1 MEVNET
7 YFKVNSMT
15 LDDFIENDPIADAL
29 YYLMVMIKQSPNA
42 IQIFTPYETI
52 FREARM
58 ITIDAYEAKHP
69 EIDFDEKVA
78 QRLQRNYGFGADVA
92 IILSVVYSSLSLC
105 SSLPKN
111 LSMFKDVTY
120 AYMQHYYG
128 QTSNVFPAFEKLV
141 VDQRKQ
147 GHSYVVEDL
156 IGVERPAEPTPA
168 TKDWKT
174 ITNHYNKESIKKC
187 VLSTAL
193 SPEDRLKTLD
203 AIEAQYNLDRLS
215 DPCLGSGIFLSFF
228 SNLRN
233 VVSLDLNDG
242 SLPEISETR
251 RIRRL
256 KKKIDEQNEEI
267 TGLKRTVK
275 DRDAEI
281 KTLNKNIAKANT
293 EIQSL
298 HGKIDRLS
306 EDNSDKKESA
316 EAKTD
321 DNGYRTRKVTTTVI
335 QKLLAPKLAANG
347 KEHTMS
353 DLAKVIGYLTNY
365 SPEKIRQDLSDP
377 NLLTSAHKKEVA
389 EVNKL
394 FKDIGI
400 DLGLKTPAK

>member
-7 YFKVNSMT
+7 YYKVNSMT
-15 LDDFIENDPIADAL
+15 IDDFIENDPIADAM
-29 YYLMVMIKQSPNA
+29 YYLLLMIKQSPNY
-42 IQIFTPYETI
+42 IYITLPYEVL

-58 ITIDAYEAKHP
+58 ITIDAYEDKHP
-69 EIDFDEKVA
+69 EIDFESKFIQGRMNKYHSITDLA
-78 QRLQRNYGFGADVA
+78 AM
-92 IILSVVYSSLSLC
+92 LSLVHSSLSLC
-105 SSLPKN
+105 DSLPKN
-111 LSMFKDVTY
+111 LSRFKDVIY
-120 AYMQHYYG
+120 VYMQQYYG
-128 QTSNVFPAFEKLV
+128 QSTNFFPAFEKLV
-141 VDQRKQ
+141 VDQKQ
-147 GHSYVVEDL
+147 KGHSYVIEDL

-174 ITNHYNKESIKKC
+174 ITNYYNKEAIKKC
-187 VLSTAL
+187 VLSTSL
-193 SPEDRLKTLD
+193 SPEERLKTLD
-203 AIEAQYNLDRLS
+203 AIEAQYNLDRIT
-215 DPCLGSGIFLSFF
+215 DPCLGSGVSFLFF
-228 SNLRN
+228 RELRN
-233 VVSLDLNDG
+233 VVSLDINDG

-256 KKKIDEQNEEI
+256 KKKIDEQHEEI
-267 TGLKRTVK
+267 TNLKRAVK
-275 DRDAEI
+275 DKDAEI
-281 KTLNKNIAKANT
+281 KTLNKSIGKANT

-335 QKLLAPKLAANG
+335 QKLLSPRLSANG

-389 EVNKL
+389 AVNQL

>member
-42 IQIFTPYETI
+42 IQIYTPYETI

-58 ITIDAYEAKHP
+58 ITIDAYENKHP

-78 QRLQRNYGFGADVA
+78 QRLQHKYGFGADVA
-92 IILSVVYSSLSLC
+92 IILSIVYSSLALC
-105 SSLPKN
+105 KSLPKN
-111 LSMFKDVTY
+111 LSLFKDVIY

-128 QTSNVFPAFEKLV
+128 QTTNAFPAFEKLIA
-141 VDQRKQ
+141 DQRQQ

-156 IGVERPAEPTPA
+156 IGVERPVEPTQA

-174 ITNHYNKESIKKC
+174 ITENYHKETIKQC
-187 VLSTAL
+187 VLSPSLT
-193 SPEDRLKTLD
+193 PEERLKTLD
-203 AIEAQYNLDRLS
+203 AIEAQYNVDRLS
-215 DPCLGSGIFLSFF
+215 DPCLGSRVPFLFF
-228 SNLRN
+228 NNLRN
-233 VVSLDLNDG
+233 IVSLDIKDG

-256 KKKIDEQNEEI
+256 KKKLDEQHEEI
-267 TGLKRTVK
+267 TNLKRAVK
-275 DRDAEI
+275 DKDAEI
-281 KTLNKNIAKANT
+281 KTLNKSIGKANT

-335 QKLLAPKLAANG
+335 QKLLSPRLSANG

-389 EVNKL
+389 AVNQL